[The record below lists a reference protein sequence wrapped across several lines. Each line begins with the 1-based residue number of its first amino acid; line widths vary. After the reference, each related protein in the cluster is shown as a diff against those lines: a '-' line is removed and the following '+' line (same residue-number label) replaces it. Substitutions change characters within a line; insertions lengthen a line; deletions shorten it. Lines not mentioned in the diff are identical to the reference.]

1 MAAYWSIHVT
11 RLRPAYPLLIFTIIN
26 NEAAAISQIRKSK
39 KGEGSKGS
47 PHSRKNK
54 IKRNILHWNAQIR
67 VDNAFIEAQVHETQP
82 FTN

>member
-1 MAAYWSIHVT
+1 MKQQQS
-11 RLRPAYPLLIFTIIN
+11 
-26 NEAAAISQIRKSK
+26 RKSANLK
-39 KGEGSKGS
+39 RERVRKVPPTVE
-47 PHSRKNK
+47 KNK